1 MSVKQ
6 TDPSQSQFIHFL
18 RWIME
23 FRRTPVKAMENAL
36 RFRRLLRF
44 ISMGSFMIL
53 LPSVLL
59 AYFGISSIHGE
70 ELAMVEDVQIQA
82 EGASSAFIERYERSF
97 TSFETRVLNR
107 LEAGHSPLERP
118 TELHP
123 HMLVALKLSS
133 DLTVK
138 NPFYRPSVP
147 GVEPINY
154 LFDADAQRANAAER
168 RGEDAGVVARLYGRA
183 ARASSDSK
191 TRARLLF
198 DRARMLTKAR
208 RYAEAADQ
216 LKEVN
221 KKYGQ
226 MRDPWGFR
234 MIDLTR
240 LHEAES
246 MLERDR
252 LKGAEALRR
261 LVVDLMASS
270 WAVGEGGEA
279 AVARRALS
287 RLEPFTD
294 AEWVA
299 GTRERI
305 DAQTRMLYWAQELL
319 PELDKVLMGR
329 RNMIVGRG
337 EVRWIEGERGLWALT
352 WWDDELYAFALDRSA
367 IIANARKLAIDGTP
381 SSSPVKSQLLEP
393 GTDSPDEVLSRRS
406 LVPWLIGWQMVVLPR
421 DAVALAEDLRQ
432 RRSRRIAIIVLAVVM
447 MGVGAMVTARMVRNE
462 LGNAR
467 MKADFA
473 ANVSHELRSPIT
485 QIRLKAESLML
496 GLSETEDERQHD
508 YRAIVR
514 ESERLSRL
522 VDNVLDFSAIERGAK
537 TYQLNPGD
545 FTDTVHAAIE
555 SIESSFELKD
565 RELILDIDSFL
576 PLIAHDMDAIAQCV
590 INLVS
595 NAAKY
600 SDADR
605 PIRVTLER
613 VGDGVQLCV
622 IDQGIGIP
630 SADLRQ
636 IFEPFFRGGD
646 AAVRRRKG
654 TGIGLAIT
662 FYIVQAHM
670 GTVDVVST
678 PGKGS
683 TFSLW
688 FPGLADNH
696 RDQ

>member
-82 EGASSAFIERYERSF
+82 DGASSSFIDRYERSF
-97 TSFETRVLNR
+97 TSFEGRVLNR

-123 HMLVALKLSS
+123 HVLVALKLSS

-138 NPFYRPSVP
+138 NPFYRSAVP
-147 GVEPINY
+147 GVEPIDY
-154 LFDADAQRANAAER
+154 LFDGDAQRANAAEHR
-168 RGEDAGVVARLYGRA
+168 DEDASVVARLYGRA
-183 ARASSDSK
+183 ARATDDSRSK
-191 TRARLLF
+191 ARLLF
-198 DRARMLTKAR
+198 DRARMLTKAGR
-208 RYAEAADQ
+208 HVEASEL
-216 LKEVN
+216 LKDVN
-221 KKYGQ
+221 NKYGQ
-226 MRDPWGFR
+226 QRDPWGFR
-234 MIDLTR
+234 MIDLSR
-240 LHEAES
+240 LHLAES
-246 MLERDR
+246 LLERDR
-252 LKGAEALRR
+252 IKGADALRR
-261 LVVDLMASS
+261 LVVDLMATS
-270 WAVGEGGEA
+270 WAVGEGGEP

-319 PELDKVLMGR
+319 PELDKVLMGH
-329 RNMIVGRG
+329 RNMSVDRG
-337 EVRWIEGERGLWALT
+337 KVRWIEGERGLWALT
-352 WWDDELYAFALDRSA
+352 WWEDELYAFALDRSA
-367 IIANARKLAIDGTP
+367 IIANARKLAKDGTP
-381 SSSPVKSQLLEP
+381 APSPVKSQLLEP

-421 DAVALAEDLRQ
+421 DAVALAEDLHQ
-432 RRSRRIAIIVLAVVM
+432 RRTRRIAIITLAVVM
-447 MGVGAMVTARMVRNE
+447 MGVGAMVTARMVKNE

-508 YRAIVR
+508 YRTIVR

-555 SIESSFELKD
+555 TIESSFELKD
-565 RELILDIDSFL
+565 RELVVEADSLL
-576 PLIAHDMDAIAQCV
+576 PLIAHDMDAVSQCV

-600 SDADR
+600 SENDR
-605 PIRVTLER
+605 PIHVTLNR
-613 VGDGVQLCV
+613 LRGGVQFCV

-630 SADLRQ
+630 TADLRQ

-662 FYIVQAHM
+662 YYIVQAHM

-688 FPGLADNH
+688 FPGWIDNH
-696 RDQ
+696 TDQ